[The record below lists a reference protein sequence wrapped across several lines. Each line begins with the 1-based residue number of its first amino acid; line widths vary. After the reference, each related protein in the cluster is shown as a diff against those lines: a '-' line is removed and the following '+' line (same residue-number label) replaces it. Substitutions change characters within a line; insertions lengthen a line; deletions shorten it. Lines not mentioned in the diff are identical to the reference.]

1 MHKCNLYDVLV
12 QFDTELTSKEAILEA
27 VELINLALQREPYNL
42 AAQIFINP
50 DSLNYDVVEL
60 YDSNILEE

>member
-50 DSLNYDVVEL
+50 DSLNYDVFEL